1 MENKIDLSNFE
12 AVIFDMDGVLIDSEP
27 LWKIAMAEVFGSL
40 GSNLTKKDF
49 QKTVGLR
56 IDEVVAFWHA
66 YEGWEGVSPAEVE
79 KQIVMKMVDLIEEN
93 AAPLEGVVET
103 LQYLSQNGIKIGLA
117 TSSYEVLIQT
127 VLRELKIAE
136 HFEFYHSAEH
146 EEFGKPHPAVYLTLA
161 EKLNVSPLKCLVIE
175 DSLNGIVSAKAA
187 RMKVVC
193 IPEKTHH
200 PEPKLILADY
210 QFDSMTAFL
219 AEVKTSR

>member
-1 MENKIDLSNFE
+1 MING
-12 AVIFDMDGVLIDSEP
+12 VIMDMDGLLIDSEP
-27 LWKIAMAEVFGSL
+27 FWRIAEIAAFKKLDCSL
-40 GSNLTKKDF
+40 TDQMLYETMGMRN
-49 QKTVGLR
+49 
-56 IDEVVAFWHA
+56 DEVVKYWTNHFDIVNPNFGQLEIDILASVQ
-66 YEGWEGVSPAEVE
+66 EQVERKGQLLPGVIDTLEFFKAQQIPIALASSSPMGIIQSVVDTLDIE
-79 KQIVMKMVDLIEEN
+79 KYFKVMC
-93 AAPLEGVVET
+93 
-103 LQYLSQNGIKIGLA
+103 
-117 TSSYEVLIQT
+117 
-127 VLRELKIAE
+127 
-136 HFEFYHSAEH
+136 SAEF